1 MTDGKGRQINFKNT
15 IIIMTSNLGS
25 DEFNEKAAQIGFNTS
40 EKDEEKIIADFDNIR
55 ARVMKQLPEFFA
67 PEFINRID
75 KTIVFRPLDKKILQK
90 IIVLQ
95 LDELIERLKQIG
107 ISATYDKK
115 LISLIL
121 EETFSPEY
129 GARPVRRFIQDK
141 IEDKIA
147 DAMILNSKKKIV
159 SISALKNEIIFD
171 WQ

>member
-1 MTDGKGRQINFKNT
+1 MLERIDL
-15 IIIMTSNLGS
+15 M
-25 DEFNEKAAQIGFNTS
+25 
-40 EKDEEKIIADFDNIR
+40 
-55 ARVMKQLPEFFA
+55 
-67 PEFINRID
+67 EFIKEQEIELKNSTAI
-75 KTIVFRPLDKKILQK
+75 KQKKILQK

>member
-1 MTDGKGRQINFKNT
+1 
-15 IIIMTSNLGS
+15 
-25 DEFNEKAAQIGFNTS
+25 
-40 EKDEEKIIADFDNIR
+40 
-55 ARVMKQLPEFFA
+55 MKQLPEFFA

-95 LDELIERLKQIG
+95 LDELTERLKQIG
-107 ISATYDKK
+107 ISAAYDKK